1 MLDRFLSCV
10 VVEDFCLSQ
19 KLYWHNTVFFGL
31 MNGFW
36 NRFLNR
42 ILNEFLNRFLSGFPN
57 GFFNK
62 FPNIS
67 VHSSFSE
74 SLISLCYLNGGLL
87 SKFILTLLIFILV
100 YIQGIYNSFFRFG
113 SYLIKNW
120 NFIKEY
126 FLRINWLGTL
136 LYIMKKKS
144 RLSVKYLDM
153 KICLNLLFSNLCQK
167 YRHQS
172 TTIIVAFGKV
182 TPNGEALVM
191 G

>member
-1 MLDRFLSCV
+1 MNGFPNKFL
-10 VVEDFCLSQ
+10 
-19 KLYWHNTVFFGL
+19 
-31 MNGFW
+31 NGFW
-36 NRFLNR
+36 NRLLNRFLNGFLNR
-42 ILNEFLNRFLSGFPN
+42 ISNEFLNRFLSGFPN
-57 GFFNK
+57 GFLNR
-62 FPNIS
+62 FPNMSI
-67 VHSSFSE
+67 HSSFSD
-74 SLISLCYLNGGLL
+74 SLISLCNLNGGLL

-136 LYIMKKKS
+136 LYIMKKNS

-153 KICLNLLFSNLCQK
+153 TICLNLLFSNLSCQK